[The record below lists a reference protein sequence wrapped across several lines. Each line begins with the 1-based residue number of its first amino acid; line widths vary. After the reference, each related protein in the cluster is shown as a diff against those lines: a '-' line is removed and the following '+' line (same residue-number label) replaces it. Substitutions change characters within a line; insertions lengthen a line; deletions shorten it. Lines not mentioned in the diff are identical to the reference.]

1 MKPEEQNKAVIRKMF
16 AAVERDGLTAQATF
30 FADRLTN
37 HGMPVDRDSVRV
49 ILQDI
54 ATTFSDANFE
64 MMNIIA
70 EADWVVVQCLL
81 RGTHSGVGEHPFVHD
96 GLLTGVPPTGK
107 SICVQHIH
115 MFRLQDGQIVEHWAN
130 RDDVLMMRQLGLFA
144 PVATSTLD

>member
-16 AAVERDGLTAQATF
+16 AAAERDGLTAQATF

-37 HGMPVDRDSVRV
+37 HGMSVDRDSVRA

-64 MMNIIA
+64 MINLIA

-81 RGTHSGVGEHPFVHD
+81 RGTHSGVGKHPFVHD

-130 RDDVLMMRQLGLFA
+130 RDDVLMMRQLGLFE